1 MGIRTRIAKHKVL
14 ATLIVVLSVAFLFTH
29 TQRAYTYNPEF
40 LNPDKLYLL
49 AIHPTNSSELASVE
63 ITNEYAQQEVIQAL
77 YDFSLAFEFT
87 PPSERPAC
95 FFPRHGIRAV
105 KGTSS
110 STVLVCFE
118 CNGQTGFNLEPR
130 GLSRRK
136 KRLNKYQTNAI
147 FDHALNQHGIRIK
160 YDRPFSEEPNAHLP
174 TVDSPELLTP
184 QKQEN

>member
-1 MGIRTRIAKHKVL
+1 V
-14 ATLIVVLSVAFLFTH
+14 TLLFTH

-49 AIHPTNSSELASVE
+49 AIHPTNYSELARVE
-63 ITNEYAQQEVIQAL
+63 ITNEFYQQEVIQAL
-77 YDFSLAFEFT
+77 YDYSLAIEFL
-87 PPSERPAC
+87 PKIEKPAC
-95 FFPRHGIRAV
+95 FYPRHGIRAV
-105 KGTSS
+105 KGARS

-118 CNGQTGFNLEPR
+118 CRGQSGFNLEPR
-130 GLSRRK
+130 GLSWRK
-136 KRLNKYQTNAI
+136 ERLNEYQTNAI
-147 FDHALNQHGIRIK
+147 LDHTLNKHGIRIK